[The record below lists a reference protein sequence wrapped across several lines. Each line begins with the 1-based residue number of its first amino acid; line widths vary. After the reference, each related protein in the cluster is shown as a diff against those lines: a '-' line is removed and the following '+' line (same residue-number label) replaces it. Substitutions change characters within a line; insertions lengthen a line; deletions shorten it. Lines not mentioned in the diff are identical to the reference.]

1 MENKLLT
8 DRAALFIGDA
18 AHVGD
23 ILAPDSV
30 DAIVTDPPAGI
41 GFMGAEWDS
50 DKGGRDAWV
59 AWLTDVMVNALRV
72 LKPGGHA
79 LVWALPRTSHWTA
92 TALENAG
99 FEVRDIVMHLFGTG
113 FPKSLDV
120 SKAIDKLDANEE
132 RRRRDLRFTAWMRS
146 TGITS
151 RQINT
156 ATGSNMGGHYLTDKE
171 QPCVPT
177 QEMFATL
184 RPLLPQVPEWVEQ
197 LVAERTVESETFKRR
212 PVVGERKAGINTG
225 RGSTP
230 FIVSNEANR
239 FLTAPATDLAREWEG
254 WGTALKP
261 AAEHWILC
269 RKPLSGTVATNVQQ
283 WRTGALNIDGC
294 RIPTSDDRSR
304 PDSGRKGGGGVYG
317 ESETYTNDSHAGGRW
332 PANVT
337 LDEHAAELLDA
348 QSGVLTSGANPTRRG
363 PTKTRNTYKDTFTGQ
378 ESCNATRGEDSGG
391 ASRFYYVAKP
401 SRAERDAGCDD
412 LPLRSG
418 GEATGRDDDSA
429 GLSSP
434 RAGAGR
440 GGNVRNHHPTVKSIA
455 LMRWLCRLVTPP
467 GGAVLDPFAGS
478 GSTGVAAL
486 AEGFE
491 FVGVERDPDYAEI
504 AAARLRHALGV
515 G

>member
-1 MENKLLT
+1 MDSKLLT
-8 DRAALFIGDA
+8 DRAALFVGDA

-23 ILAPDSV
+23 ILAPNSV

-41 GFMGAEWDS
+41 AFMGREWDR
-50 DKGGRDAWV
+50 DKGGRDEWI
-59 AWLTDVMVNALRV
+59 AWLADVMRKALHV

-92 TALENAG
+92 TALEDAG
-99 FEVRDIVMHLFGTG
+99 FEVRDIVTHLFGSG
-113 FPKSLDV
+113 FPKSLNV
-120 SKAIDKLDANEE
+120 SKAIDDAAGAQ
-132 RRRRDLRFTAWMRS
+132 R
-146 TGITS
+146 
-151 RQINT
+151 
-156 ATGSNMGGHYLTDKE
+156 
-171 QPCVPT
+171 V
-177 QEMFATL
+177 
-184 RPLLPQVPEWVEQ
+184 
-197 LVAERTVESETFKRR
+197 
-212 PVVGERKAGINTG
+212 VVGPGKY
-225 RGSTP
+225 
-230 FIVSNEANR
+230 ANR
-239 FLTAPATDLAREWEG
+239 GRRTDNEVYGQATPSYLEVETLPATDAAREWEG

-269 RKPLSGTVATNVQQ
+269 RKPLSGTVAANVQE
-283 WRTGALNIDGC
+283 WGTGALNIDGC
-294 RIPTSDDRSR
+294 RIPL
-304 PDSGRKGGGGVYG
+304 PEG
-317 ESETYTNDSHAGGRW
+317 ESIRAPQSNPANRVGAVGSEWLATDDTASFQEAQRASIERTNRLGRW

-348 QSGVLTSGANPTRRG
+348 QSGVLTSGANPKRRG
-363 PTKTRNTYKDTFTGQ
+363 PTKTRNTYKGTFTGQ
-378 ESCNATRGEDSGG
+378 AACNAARGADSGG

-401 SRAERDAGCDD
+401 SRAERDAGCCE

-418 GEATGRDDDSA
+418 GEATGRTDGSA

-440 GGNVRNHHPTVKSIA
+440 AGNVRNHHPTVKSLA

-491 FVGVERDPDYAEI
+491 FVGVEQDPDYAEI
-504 AAARLRHALGV
+504 ASARLRHALG
-515 G
+515 GG

>member
-1 MENKLLT
+1 MKNKLLT

-23 ILAPDSV
+23 ILAPNSV

-41 GFMGAEWDS
+41 GFMGREWDR
-50 DKGGRDAWV
+50 DKGGRDEWV
-59 AWLTDVMVNALRV
+59 AWLADVMRKALHV

-92 TALENAG
+92 TALEDAG
-99 FEVRDIVMHLFGTG
+99 FEVRDIVTHLFGSG
-113 FPKSLDV
+113 FPKSLNV
-120 SKAIDKLDANEE
+120 SKAIDDAAGAQ
-132 RRRRDLRFTAWMRS
+132 R
-146 TGITS
+146 
-151 RQINT
+151 
-156 ATGSNMGGHYLTDKE
+156 
-171 QPCVPT
+171 V
-177 QEMFATL
+177 
-184 RPLLPQVPEWVEQ
+184 
-197 LVAERTVESETFKRR
+197 
-212 PVVGERKAGINTG
+212 VVGPGKY
-225 RGSTP
+225 
-230 FIVSNEANR
+230 ANR
-239 FLTAPATDLAREWEG
+239 GRRTDNQVYGQATPSHLEVETLPATDAAREWAG

-269 RKPLSGTVATNVQQ
+269 RKPLSGTVAANVLE

-294 RIPTSDDRSR
+294 RIPL
-304 PDSGRKGGGGVYG
+304 PEG
-317 ESETYTNDSHAGGRW
+317 ESIRAPQSNPANRVGAVGSEWLATDDTESFQEAQRASIERTNRLGRW
-332 PANVT
+332 PTNVT
-337 LDEHAAELLDA
+337 LDERAAKLLDA

-378 ESCNATRGEDSGG
+378 EACNAARGEDSGG

-401 SRAERDAGCDD
+401 SRAERDAGCDE

-418 GEATGRDDDSA
+418 GEATGRTDGSA

-440 GGNVRNHHPTVKSIA
+440 GGNVRNHHPTVKSLA

-491 FVGVERDPDYAEI
+491 FVGVEQDPDYAEI
-504 AAARLRHALGV
+504 ASARLRHALGD